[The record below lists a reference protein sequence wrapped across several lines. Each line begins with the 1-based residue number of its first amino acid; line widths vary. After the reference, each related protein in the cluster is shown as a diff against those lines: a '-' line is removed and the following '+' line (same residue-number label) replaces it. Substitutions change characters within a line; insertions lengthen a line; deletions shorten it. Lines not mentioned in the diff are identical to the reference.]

1 MGVRPLEQLFLRKE
15 VLLESQTMCNVL
27 FEFHTNIRQRKVLWH
42 PNTSYQTTLRQ
53 NTVSCLAC
61 RTLGTGTVHFHYLN
75 ISYIKLFLR
84 IHVTSLSL
92 ILMKSII
99 LWWINLIKTSCFGFF
114 FSFQCSVTCGNGVQ
128 RRGVVCQHF
137 GKEFCDLKSKP
148 ITLRSCNTSV
158 LCFVQNG
165 TSQNSETS
173 FKYAICIKCSTR
185 HVDLVLVYEHGN
197 KQEKIHTLI

>member
-1 MGVRPLEQLFLRKE
+1 MGVWPLEQLFLREE

-27 FEFHTNIRQRKVLWH
+27 SEFHTNIRQRKVLWH

-84 IHVTSLSL
+84 IHVASLSL

-114 FSFQCSVTCGNGVQ
+114 LV
-128 RRGVVCQHF
+128 
-137 GKEFCDLKSKP
+137 
-148 ITLRSCNTSV
+148 SV
-158 LCFVQNG
+158 LCNLWKRCPEKGCRLPTLRKRVLRPKIQTDNA
-165 TSQNSETS
+165 SILQHLSLMLCSEW
-173 FKYAICIKCSTR
+173 
-185 HVDLVLVYEHGN
+185 YESKFRN
-197 KQEKIHTLI
+197 IV